1 MLYYV
6 YVMIAKNVFF
16 FLQPALFQMGAMM
29 FSFIYLFFTLHV
41 KTMTSGL
48 NTQPMLGSC
57 SLEHFRG

>member
-1 MLYYV
+1 MY
-6 YVMIAKNVFF
+6 FF
-16 FLQPALFQMGAMM
+16 FLQPAVFQMGAMM

-48 NTQPMLGSC
+48 NTKPMLGSC